1 MVEQEITVDLK
12 SGLQARPAALFVQ
25 EASNYL
31 SEVFIEKD
39 GRRVNAKSIMG
50 IMGLA
55 IHSGATIKLIV
66 DGSDEVEALQNLKG
80 LLR

>member
-1 MVEQEITVDLK
+1 MVEKEIVVTLK
-12 SGLQARPAALFVQ
+12 TGLQARPAAIFVQ

-39 GRRVNAKSIMG
+39 GRKVNAKSIMG

-55 IHSGATIKLIV
+55 INSGATIKLII
-66 DGSDEVEALQNLKG
+66 DGSDEMEALKG
-80 LLR
+80 LSELL

>member
-1 MVEQEITVDLK
+1 MVEKEIVVTLK
-12 SGLQARPAALFVQ
+12 TGLQARPAAIFVQ

-39 GRRVNAKSIMG
+39 GRKVNAKSIMG

-55 IHSGATIKLIV
+55 INSGATIKLIIE
-66 DGSDEVEALQNLKG
+66 GSDEMEALKELSE
-80 LLR
+80 LL